1 MKNALLIIGE
11 DLSINAA
18 FLGYIFSFYKA
29 HFKELGEFSFAN
41 KSDKELP
48 FIIEK
53 LCLKFDTLTIF
64 SSDETYATVA
74 KILATLSCD
83 KLELK
88 DEGTLAL
95 SKATKVSKDSFLINL
110 NGAQINLLKANPTCE
125 LPKIHIKPNLNF
137 EYFNLVD
144 IDKESA
150 KILLEPI
157 AKTYEVQIHFSQIT
171 QNLIIVRAEA
181 NKFGQTE
188 GFIQSAANLFSN
200 KIILGRNFI
209 EHIAQILIKNEFKIT
224 FAESCTAGLI
234 AAKFTAVPNVSAAFD
249 GGLATYSNEI
259 KREWLGVRADTLKTH
274 GAVSEQCVKEMLSG
288 ALSSS
293 GADFALA
300 ASGIAGPGGGS
311 EAKPVGTVFV
321 GALAKD
327 GSSVIE
333 RLNLKGDRGY
343 IREQSAL
350 HAYICLLK
358 LRARLFFK
366 QI

>member
-1 MKNALLIIGE
+1 MKNALLIIGK

-29 HFKELGEFSFAN
+29 HFKELGEFNFAD

-74 KILATLSCD
+74 KILATLSSD

-88 DEGTLAL
+88 DENTLAL
-95 SKATKVSKDSFLINL
+95 SKAAKVSKDSFLINL
-110 NGAQINLLKANPTCE
+110 NTTQVNLLKANPTCE
-125 LPKIHIKPNLNF
+125 LPEILIEPNLNF

-157 AKTYEVQIHFSQIT
+157 AKTYEVQIHFSEIT
-171 QNLIIVRAEA
+171 KNLIIVRAEA
-181 NKFGQTE
+181 NKFGQTK
-188 GFIQSAANLFSN
+188 GFIESAVNLFSN

-209 EHIAQILIKNEFKIT
+209 EHIAKILIKNELKIT

-234 AAKFTAVPNVSAAFD
+234 AAKFASTAGVSAAFD
-249 GGLATYSNEI
+249 GGLVTYANEI
-259 KREWLGVRADTLKTH
+259 KRDWLGVSDEVLKTY
-274 GAVSEQCVKEMLSG
+274 GAVSEQCVEAMLSG
-288 ALSSS
+288 ALASS

-311 EAKPVGTVFV
+311 EEKPVGTVFV

-327 GSSVIE
+327 GSSIIE

-350 HAYICLLK
+350 HAYLCLLK
-358 LRARLFFK
+358 LRPRLFFR